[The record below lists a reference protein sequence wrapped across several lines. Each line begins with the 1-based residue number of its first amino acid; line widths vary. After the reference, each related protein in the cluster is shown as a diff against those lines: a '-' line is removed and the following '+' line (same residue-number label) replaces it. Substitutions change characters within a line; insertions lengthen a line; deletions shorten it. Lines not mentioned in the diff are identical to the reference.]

1 MPDPAEPAEA
11 DATQDADEGDEFEEQ
26 LDEGELAAS
35 DAELS
40 EQEFNGHTLS
50 IRGADGE
57 ELVTIQ
63 ATGEEWSVH
72 LQPGGAIR
80 NAYLGTRSDTPVWLN
95 TWDRQIERDED
106 GTYVIRID

>member
-1 MPDPAEPAEA
+1 MHEDEPDQ
-11 DATQDADEGDEFEEQ
+11 TDEIEDL
-26 LDEGELAAS
+26 LDDGELAEE

-40 EQEFNGHTLS
+40 EQDANGHTLS

-57 ELVTIQ
+57 ELVSIQ
-63 ATGEEWSVH
+63 ATGDEWSVQ

-80 NAYLGTRSDTPVWLN
+80 NAYIGTRSDTPVWLN

-106 GTYVIRID
+106 GTYVIRLD